1 MQYSVPQFVNI
12 EDRIVGPLTGKQVL
26 YLLIGGAT
34 LLVFFTFFDFIFFAL
49 VALIVIPTTLIFAFY
64 KPRGQT
70 VATYILVVFNYLTI
84 PHAYIWRREP
94 RVAKFKRSQK
104 KRVGNQ
110 PMKENVS
117 RNRLRELAWV
127 LDTSQSIGTRFEVS
141 GRE

>member
-1 MQYSVPQFVNI
+1 MQYAVPQFVNI

-34 LLVFFTFFDFIFFAL
+34 LLIFFTFFDLIFFAP
-49 VALIVIPTTLIFAFY
+49 VALVIIPATLIFAFY
-64 KPRGQT
+64 KPKGRT
-70 VATYILVVFNYLTI
+70 VATYILVTFNYFTI
-84 PHAYIWRREP
+84 PRSYIWRREP
-94 RVAKFKRSQK
+94 GVVKFKRSQK
-104 KRVGNQ
+104 KQAGSR

-127 LDTSQSIGTRFEVS
+127 LDTSQSVGTRFEVS